1 MVQTDQPGQMNQTM
15 TISPKQTKIENL
27 TQSETMTMDGTE
39 NEKESEILEFDD
51 YSEVDCDLDYT
62 VQY

>member
-1 MVQTDQPGQMNQTM
+1 MNQTM